1 MPARIFLFA
10 TVALLLGQHVA
21 VAHSSLESTL
31 SFWTRPT
38 GIDVQ
43 IYMSRGSAAVLLE
56 EPGEHITIL
65 RDNFPTFEQ
74 RLATAGPTL
83 LSLTT
88 ADGSTLTAE
97 ASTASITDEDDIC
110 YRLHYPLPK
119 VVPGTPGSLTIHG
132 NYLEKMDA
140 GHVGSIY
147 VLSAANEP
155 LAQGEIRA
163 DSPDFQSPLPAVA
176 APVAQPPPAAQ
187 PAPAPSTNAPH
198 GEARWVLWAAL
209 ACSALLITIAAMR
222 AFIRQNANLKTKSR
236 PAA

>member
-1 MPARIFLFA
+1 MPARLFLLA
-10 TVALLLGQHVA
+10 TVAVLLGQHVA

-31 SFWTRPT
+31 SFWARPT

-56 EPGEHITIL
+56 TPGEHITIL

-74 RLATAGPTL
+74 RLATAGPAL
-83 LSLTT
+83 LSLAA
-88 ADGSTLTAE
+88 ADGTTLTAE

-119 VVPGTPGSLTIHG
+119 VMPGMPGSLTIHG

-147 VLSAANEP
+147 VLSATSEP

-163 DSPDFQSPLPAVA
+163 DSPDFQSPLPAVSA
-176 APVAQPPPAAQ
+176 PVAEPRPVAQPAR
-187 PAPAPSTNAPH
+187 APSTNAPH
-198 GEARWVLWAAL
+198 GEARWALWATL
-209 ACSALLITIAAMR
+209 ACGALLIAIAAMR
-222 AFIRQNANLKTKSR
+222 AFIRQNVNLKTKT
-236 PAA
+236 